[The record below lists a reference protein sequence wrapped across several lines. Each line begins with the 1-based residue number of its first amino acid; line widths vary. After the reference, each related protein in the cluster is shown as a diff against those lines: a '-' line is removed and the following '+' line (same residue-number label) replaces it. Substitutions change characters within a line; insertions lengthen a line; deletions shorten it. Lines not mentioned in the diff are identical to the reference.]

1 MTLLNSTQ
9 HWNSIWIEL
18 SNSNSMTDLLSM
30 LLIYDKRNSFE
41 CSTWLSF
48 SSSISNK
55 IISADSTFNSF
66 QSDYWLKDHVLLL
79 SIKWSLTEKHIVYHL
94 FRVLHQVLCNCL
106 DQYLDKFFCS
116 VSWLFEYWSTVDS
129 FDFRL

>member
-1 MTLLNSTQ
+1 MICSVIAALIWAITSAV
-9 HWNSIWIEL
+9 HWFN
-18 SNSNSMTDLLSM
+18 LSM

-41 CSTWLSF
+41 CSAWSSF
-48 SSSISNK
+48 SSLISNM
-55 IISADSTFNSF
+55 IISASSTFDSCQNDHWS
-66 QSDYWLKDHVLLL
+66 KDHMLFL
-79 SIKWSLTEKHIVYHL
+79 SIKWLLTEKLIVYHL

-106 DQYLDKFFCS
+106 DQYLDKFFSS